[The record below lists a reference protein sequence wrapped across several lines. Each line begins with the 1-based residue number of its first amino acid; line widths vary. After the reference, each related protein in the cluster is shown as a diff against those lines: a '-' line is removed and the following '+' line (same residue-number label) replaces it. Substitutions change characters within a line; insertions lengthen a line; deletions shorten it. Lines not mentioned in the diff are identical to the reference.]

1 MRGPLVA
8 SSSVSPPT
16 EPSCVAEEIVHVG
29 AVASLVATARNSS
42 LTPDSPMARIEV
54 DGVTR
59 MSHAMVAVEPT
70 TSTDT
75 ACAPFWASNEA
86 IVAPP
91 RPEPERNW
99 TTVVWPVGSTVRFWT
114 AELMELEP
122 SLEPPEQPARL
133 AASKEASTMPACF
146 PKLMIRGPLLRLA
159 MSFRAP
165 GTIRAAWRRGSS
177 GPPLVRHV
185 AGSATQP
192 SS

>member
-1 MRGPLVA
+1 MDSTMRGPLVA
-8 SSSVSPPT
+8 SSMASPPT
-16 EPSCVAEEIVHVG
+16 DPSCVADSIVQAG
-29 AVASLVATARNSS
+29 ALASLVETTRYAS
-42 LTPDSPMARIEV
+42 LTPDRPMARIEV

-70 TSTDT
+70 MSIDT

-86 IVAPP
+86 TVAPP

-99 TTVVWPVGSTVRFWT
+99 TTVVWPVGSTVKFWT

-146 PKLMIRGPLLRLA
+146 P
-159 MSFRAP
+159 
-165 GTIRAAWRRGSS
+165 
-177 GPPLVRHV
+177 
-185 AGSATQP
+185 
-192 SS
+192 